1 LRGMVPKVILSA
13 VVVSLILMALGMV
26 WIRLHHHG

>member
-1 LRGMVPKVILSA
+1 MAPKLILAA

-26 WIRLHHHG
+26 WIRLHHHGGS